1 MPVGFVEWL
10 DGVLKVMKLTELMG
24 NTWKDKG
31 DRTSNRLFAV
41 GNDPFDRDLERL
53 QKLPDAPSARQ

>member
-1 MPVGFVEWL
+1 
-10 DGVLKVMKLTELMG
+10 MKLTELMG

-53 QKLPDAPSARQ
+53 QKLPDFLEQGSNVPLRTAE